1 MGSSSKGEPELSIA
15 HRAGQHL
22 VAGTPW
28 TAPAPAARRRAR
40 PPAGTTARWCAAA
53 GGSAATGRDLGP
65 GVFRRA
71 LQSSV
76 RVAKRDRIALPVA
89 TTHRNPR
96 ASDEGPPPPNAN
108 IAKDACSSARR
119 THPEPGR
126 CARDEYGHA
135 GRLEPRTEARVSSR
149 SVEALDT
156 DRPSVGRLGSGPVA
170 LDADPPHR
178 FQGHSERLAHVPP
191 ARAAFAHLLHHTRNP
206 IADPS
211 PVPSPCPGRIRPR
224 LARSRRTSFAIAFSS
239 SEKAQAH
246 TISRQ
251 EALGAPSSNR
261 SRFGYQLPTEQSLCM
276 KKHITPTRHETA
288 RSVFFSCPP
297 TKSFSRRMA
306 CYGRL
311 DGRRCGSGTRLSWS
325 YRPTTPPGR

>member
-65 GVFRRA
+65 EVFRRA

-135 GRLEPRTEARVSSR
+135 GRLEPRTEARVRHARSRLSTRTGRALAALALDPSR
-149 SVEALDT
+149 STQIRRTVSRGT
-156 DRPSVGRLGSGPVA
+156 PSASPTSRQLA
-170 LDADPPHR
+170 PPSR
-178 FQGHSERLAHVPP
+178 ICFTTRAIRSRIP
-191 ARAAFAHLLHHTRNP
+191 APYRR
-206 IADPS
+206 
-211 PVPSPCPGRIRPR
+211 PCPGRIRPR
-224 LARSRRTSFAIAFSS
+224 LARSRRHLVCHRLLLLGKGAGSHDQSAGSTRC
-239 SEKAQAH
+239 
-246 TISRQ
+246 TII
-251 EALGAPSSNR
+251 E
-261 SRFGYQLPTEQSLCM
+261 
-276 KKHITPTRHETA
+276 
-288 RSVFFSCPP
+288 
-297 TKSFSRRMA
+297 
-306 CYGRL
+306 
-311 DGRRCGSGTRLSWS
+311 
-325 YRPTTPPGR
+325 